1 MQKFYFKLQP
11 LLNKERIY
19 EDECAKR
26 LRIRQNALQEE
37 ICKLENII
45 KQKIK
50 CQEELK
56 IKKQNQIIP
65 AELRLYED
73 YFVRLDY
80 KIGTG
85 KCTIKEMAKKV
96 EAVQKEL
103 IEIVKKRKALEKLKE
118 RKQEEYRSNLLLS
131 LNKEMDDIAM
141 TKFIRSKGAGVT

>member
-1 MQKFYFKLQP
+1 MQKFDFKLQP

-19 EDECAKR
+19 EDKCAKR

-50 CQEELK
+50 CQKELK

-65 AELRLYED
+65 TELRLYED

-80 KIGTG
+80 KIGTS

-103 IEIVKKRKALEKLKE
+103 IKIVKKRKALEKLKE

-141 TKFIRSKGAGVT
+141 TKFIRSKRAGAT